1 MEFERQ
7 AAHQH
12 SRHGKPPAGPRPPA
26 HRPEDRLLRALG
38 NAGVV
43 QAALAV
49 GAPGDAAEQEADRAA
64 GPGDGPVSVRQAPPG
79 EGGVAPRDVGD
90 VVRSAG
96 TPLDADTRAAMETR
110 FGTDF
115 SGVRVHSDTAA
126 ARSAQGV
133 DALAYTVGNHIVFGA
148 NMFAPATVAGR
159 RLLAH
164 ELTHVVQQGGTG
176 RAVQRQKAPGSTVA
190 EGFVIEIP
198 FGAGGVRFLGGF
210 ELEKELLRRGTLKP
224 GDYDGWMLAED
235 GYFFTRSEG
244 AHVYRVLDA
253 VRIRNAANEITGV
266 RIISHLHR
274 GRDAGP
280 APAPAPGKAP
290 DKAPARVKPAAPKP
304 TPTTDELQAEFA
316 ALPEPV
322 KDLLAGEEAL
332 DPAELPQLLR
342 IAAKLRQLTPEDLRL
357 YKLLAK
363 QLAADLD
370 AFERSVDVF
379 VRVKSRIAAQAGAEQ
394 KTREPTL
401 EEKLAKTWTAF
412 DEKQF
417 GGLSTGQKEDLA
429 RRVAAEQRNIQLEHL
444 ATHPG
449 ETAVGMVEGMV
460 RLDKTAK
467 SIADDVR
474 EAADGDKG
482 AYSRLAG
489 ATGAVNKY
497 VAAVAAIAFVALL
510 FVPGVNLVELAA
522 AGLAVAAAS
531 IVLSAAESELRIKA
545 AGEAT
550 TAEDFKTQTAK
561 SAAAQTQA
569 VMAAAMLALTLVAKI
584 VARIPLPGRLRTV
597 GTALRTAQTALL
609 ERSGV
614 GPAWRV
620 VKANLVTQLRAAKQG
635 LSEALAAQLKPLS
648 STAFAVAGMTGE
660 EFLQLLAEGDPRLAE
675 IGIPPEQ
682 AKATQQLAK
691 RPEGKNVPEQLRH
704 DALQALQEAPAEAT
718 KKVDRFLQ
726 DVDESVAKVEQAASP
741 DELKA
746 AVADAEKQLGA
757 EGQARQAVADEEAL
771 VTRRVQGARRSKV
784 REEAKGKLAALD
796 ERQRETQAHIDRLG
810 DELHAARSKVNRLRK
825 QLKENPPKGE
835 ARADALRELDEA
847 TEALAELTEADEL
860 GGYRE
865 ERAKQ
870 KKDEEAILQSLEL
883 RRPALRKALKDK
895 VKAAAKKNDKGQYL
909 DANTGEPID
918 GEPVY
923 GHIYGKEHRRLAL
936 EASEKGM
943 TQEQFDNWVNDHP
956 EWFQTETKANNE
968 SHRFEKPGID

>member
-7 AAHQH
+7 AAHQQ
-12 SRHGKPPAGPRPPA
+12 SRRGKPDSGRQPPA
-26 HRPEDRLLRALG
+26 HRPDDRLLRALG
-38 NAGVV
+38 NTGVV

-49 GAPGDAAEQEADRAA
+49 GVPGDAAEQEADRAA
-64 GPGDGPVSVRQAPPG
+64 GPGDHPVPVRQTPPG
-79 EGGVAPRDVGD
+79 EGGPAPRDVGD

-96 TPLDADTRAAMETR
+96 APLDADTRASMETH

-126 ARSAQGV
+126 ARSAQGAG
-133 DALAYTVGNHIVFGA
+133 ALAYTVGNHVVFGA
-148 NMFAPATVAGR
+148 GMFAPATVAGR

-164 ELTHVVQQGGTG
+164 ELTHVVQQGGVAG
-176 RAVQRQKAPGSTVA
+176 RALQRQKAPAPTA
-190 EGFVIEIP
+190 EKGFVIEIP
-198 FGAGGVRFLGGF
+198 YGAGGVRFLGGF

-235 GYFFTRSEG
+235 GYYFTRSED

-253 VRIRNAANEITGV
+253 IRIRNAANEVTGV
-266 RIISHLHR
+266 RVISHLH
-274 GRDAGP
+274 GPAAGP
-280 APAPAPGKAP
+280 APAPEPE
-290 DKAPARVKPAAPKP
+290 KAPARVKPKAPKP
-304 TPTTDELQAEFA
+304 APTADELQAEFA

-322 KDLLAGEEAL
+322 KALLVGEEPL

-342 IAAKLRQLTPEDLRL
+342 IAAKLRQLQPEDLRL

-363 QLAADLD
+363 QLTADLD

-379 VRVKSRIAAQAGAEQ
+379 IRFKSRITAQAAAEG
-394 KTREPTL
+394 KAGEPTL
-401 EEKLAKTWTAF
+401 EQKLAKTWATF

-449 ETAVGMVEGMV
+449 ETALGMAEGMV

-482 AYSRLAG
+482 AYTRLAG
-489 ATGAVNKY
+489 ATGAVNKF
-497 VAAVAAIAFVALL
+497 VAGVAAIAFVALL
-510 FVPGVNLVELAA
+510 FVPGVNLVELAV
-522 AGLAVAAAS
+522 AGLAVAAAA
-531 IVLSAAESELRIKA
+531 IVLSAAEAELRIKA

-550 TAEDFKTQTAK
+550 TADDFKTQTGK

-584 VARIPLPGRLRTV
+584 VAKIPLPGRLQNV
-597 GTALRTAQTALL
+597 GNALKVARTALL
-609 ERSGV
+609 ERSGA

-620 VKANLVTQLRAAKQG
+620 VKANLVVQLRAAKQG

-660 EFLQLLAEGDPRLAE
+660 EFVRLLAESDPRLAE
-675 IGIPPEQ
+675 IGIPAEQ
-682 AKATQQLAK
+682 AKATQQLAT
-691 RPEGKNVPEQLRH
+691 RPEGKHVPEQLRH

-718 KKVDRFLQ
+718 KKVDRFLL
-726 DVDESVAKVEQAASP
+726 DVDDSVAKVEQAATP

-757 EGQARQAVADEEAL
+757 EGQTRQAIADQEAL
-771 VTRRVQGARRSKV
+771 VTRRVTSVRRSKI
-784 REEAKGKLAALD
+784 RDEAKGKLAALD
-796 ERQRETQAHIDRLG
+796 ERQRDTQAHIDRLG
-810 DELHAARSKVNRLRK
+810 DELHVARSKVNRLRK
-825 QLKENPPKGE
+825 QLKENPPDGE
-835 ARADALRELDEA
+835 ARTDALRELNEA
-847 TEALAELTEADEL
+847 TEALAELVEADEL
-860 GGYRE
+860 VGYHE
-865 ERAKQ
+865 ERAKL
-870 KKDEEAILQSLEL
+870 KKDEEAVLQSLEL
-883 RRPALRKALKDK
+883 RRPALRKPLKDK
-895 VKAAAKKNDKGQYL
+895 VKAAAKKNEKGQYL
-909 DANTGEPID
+909 DANTGEPIE

-923 GHIYGKEHRRLAL
+923 GHIYGKEHRRLVL

-943 TQEQFDNWVNDHP
+943 TQDQFDNWVNDHP

-968 SHRFEKPGID
+968 SHRYEKRGID